1 MSRNCFQSDQGS
13 ICFAESKRTYD
24 VWTVLK
30 STAAP
35 SDTKKPPTEEIGGNA
50 SRMEAVVR
58 LREDTGNLARIA

>member
-1 MSRNCFQSDQGS
+1 MFKATRVS

-30 STAAP
+30 STVAP
-35 SDTKKPPTEEIGGNA
+35 SDTKKTPTEEKIGGNA